1 MNSKRE
7 ANADYRMFIKRVQQH
22 DHMNNELF
30 LLITILALRLADGVL
45 SYIPAQGL
53 IDGIG
58 EANPIAAMLIEE
70 WGFMLGFAIMLS
82 ISMLFIIAFLAATYL
97 EEVRK
102 ANQADL
108 EAVRRIKEI
117 RLTGLV
123 VITLLSSLPV
133 FNNLALALHL

>member
-1 MNSKRE
+1 MKSKHE
-7 ANADYRMFIKRVQQH
+7 ANTDGRVFIKKALQQ
-22 DHMNNELF
+22 DNMNNELF

-58 EANPIAAMLIEE
+58 EANPIAEILIEK
-70 WGFMLGFAIMLS
+70 WGFMLGFAIMLG

-97 EEVRK
+97 EEIRK